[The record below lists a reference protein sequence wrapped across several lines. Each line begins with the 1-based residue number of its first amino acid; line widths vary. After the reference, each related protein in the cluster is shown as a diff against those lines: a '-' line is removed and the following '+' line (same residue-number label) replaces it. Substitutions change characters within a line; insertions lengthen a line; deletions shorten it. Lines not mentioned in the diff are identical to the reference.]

1 MSVEVIGS
9 RRTAKILFFSFIG
22 IAIATFIGGFF
33 VVDKVR
39 QRAKQADGA
48 LRLTAWACLSYAQ
61 AAGTWPSSQDALL
74 AAREA
79 WTSERLPV
87 TDAQWPATK
96 EIAMA
101 GMVAPPTSADAMEIA
116 GLEFSGDPRDA
127 PRINARGNP
136 SGLDT
141 LEVVNGW
148 LTAYVKTQVGA
159 PKSSSSVP

>member
-1 MSVEVIGS
+1 MIVGPSGS
-9 RRTAKILFFSFIG
+9 RRTAKILFFSFIAV
-22 IAIATFIGGFF
+22 AIGTFVFGFF

-39 QRAKQADGA
+39 QRAKQTDGA
-48 LRLTAWACLSYAQ
+48 LRWTAWACLSYAQ
-61 AAGTWPSSQDALL
+61 AAGAWPSSQDALL

-79 WTSERLPV
+79 WTNDRLPV
-87 TDAQWPATK
+87 TDAPWPATR

-101 GMVAPPTSADAMEIA
+101 GMVAPPTAADAMEIA
-116 GLEFSGDPRDA
+116 GLEFSGDPRDS

-148 LTAYVKTQVGA
+148 LTAYAKAQVGS
-159 PKSSSSVP
+159 PKSSLSVP